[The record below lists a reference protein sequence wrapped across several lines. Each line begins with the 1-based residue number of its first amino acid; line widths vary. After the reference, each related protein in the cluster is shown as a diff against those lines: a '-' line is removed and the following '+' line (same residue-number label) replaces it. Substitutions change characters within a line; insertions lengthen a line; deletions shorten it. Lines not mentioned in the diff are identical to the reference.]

1 LFCIASKIDWKKVGI
16 TPATV
21 LAMVVRGLLERDPDG
36 QLHFSEEGRAVFK
49 ALVADEL
56 E

>member
-1 LFCIASKIDWKKVGI
+1 M
-16 TPATV
+16 
-21 LAMVVRGLLERDPDG
+21 AMVIRGLIERDPDG
-36 QLHFSEEGRAVFK
+36 QLHFSDEGRTVFK